1 MPTQT
6 GEEAERIAILALGHL
21 ANDPEQLSRFL
32 ALTGMAPSD
41 LRQAANDPAF
51 LTGVL
56 EHFTNHEPSLLA
68 FAEAAGLDPQAVA
81 DARMALAGGDHWD
94 SI

>member
-1 MPTQT
+1 MPIDS
-6 GEEAERIAILALGHL
+6 GEDAERIAILALGHL

-32 ALTGMAPSD
+32 ALSGMAPSD
-41 LRQAANDPAF
+41 LRSAAGDPAF
-51 LTGVL
+51 LAGVL

-68 FAEAAGLDPQAVA
+68 FAEAAGLEPQAVA
-81 DARMALAGGDHWD
+81 DARTVLSGGDHWD